1 MRGIR
6 QPDVKNLQELD
17 ALEPQDKWIVR
28 VEEEDSD
35 FYYDGEKATWIEIP
49 NSSMSYIRYDEDDKL
64 ASNKLMFNT
73 VDINE
78 LVLYLIIMV
87 CIMAALFTDH
97 SEVASMLS
105 GILSG
110 RASSLL
116 FSPKKTK

>member
-49 NSSMSYIRYDEDDKL
+49 CSSTNYIRYDEDDKL

-97 SEVASMLS
+97 SEVASMLA

>member
-17 ALEPQDKWIVR
+17 TLEPQDKWIVR

-49 NSSMSYIRYDEDDKL
+49 CSSTNYIRYDEDDKL

-97 SEVASMLS
+97 SEVASMLA

-116 FSPKKTK
+116 FSPKKPK